1 MAGYTQGTF
10 FNVTL
15 TDDVDFNQWDEV
27 KALNEQAV
35 ASPIL
40 GFSLNTE
47 AIADDL
53 AACIAIYN
61 EYRPILMTGTQEP
74 EQTVATMLATMRD
87 SGLDDIIA
95 EIQSQIDAWA
105 K

>member
-1 MAGYTQGTF
+1 M
-10 FNVTL
+10 
-15 TDDVDFNQWDEV
+15 

-74 EQTVATMLATMRD
+74 EQTVATMRD